1 MIGPAAPRVGFL
13 IGGVQKAGTTA
24 LARSLSAHPS
34 VLLPVGK
41 EAHVFDAP
49 EFDDAWSVSDIDARY
64 APLFEPGRLAQFTGD
79 ATPIYCLHERFVQRI
94 ARYNPAMRWV
104 ISLRH
109 PVERAISQYYMER
122 KRGDETLPLAL
133 ALLAEPWRLRGHRDD
148 FSAGSPLRRH
158 SYCLRGAYSQQ
169 LDTLLKYF
177 ARDQVLVLRSSDF
190 RNSPREVLGKIYAH
204 LGLPGPI
211 LISRSPEVFAG
222 DYTPPSRFS
231 PAWALASWRLR
242 GELRRLRDRH
252 GIDFA

>member
-1 MIGPAAPRVGFL
+1 MSGPAAPRVGFL

-34 VLLPVGK
+34 VLLPVDK

-49 EFDDAWSVSDIDARY
+49 DFDDAWSVSDIDDRY
-64 APLFEPGRLAQFTGD
+64 APLFDPGRAAQFTGD

-109 PVERAISQYYMER
+109 PVERAISQYHMER

-133 ALLAEPWRLRGHRDD
+133 ALLAESWRLRGHRDD
-148 FSAGSPLRRH
+148 FSAGSSLRKH
-158 SYCLRGAYSQQ
+158 SYCLRGRYSQQ

-177 ARDQVLVLRSSDF
+177 PRDQLLILRSADF
-190 RNSPREVLGKIYAH
+190 RDSPREVLGRIYA
-204 LGLPGPI
+204 LIGLPGPI
-211 LISRSPEVFAG
+211 LISRSPVVFAG
-222 DYTPPSRFS
+222 DYAPPSRLS
-231 PAWALASWRLR
+231 PAWALASWCLR
-242 GELRRLRDRH
+242 GELRRLRERH
-252 GIDFA
+252 GIALA